1 MRKQL
6 FGTLLWGV
14 RSMVDLTDL
23 GVAPIKLA
31 KPRPLV
37 EADWADPYPLEALP
51 PLIRDAIAEVASFVQ
66 APVALIAASALAAV
80 STAVQ
85 THSSVCRNPALV
97 GPATLYLLTV
107 AESGERKST
116 VDKLFTGPIREWEA
130 EQRKLFRE
138 RAARYEADKED
149 WERQGEE
156 LRKNIEGGFLTA
168 QLGTEFDP
176 RVAHHLAQPKQP
188 QKVRM
193 LRGDDTPE
201 ALAMALD
208 HYPVASIISAEAGT
222 IFGSHGMNAE
232 SVTRNLA
239 QANEMWDGGVIQRD
253 RLSTG
258 EMQVEGMRVTMGL
271 QVQPAVLDAFVQRTG
286 GLAKG
291 IGYFARFLFCRPDS
305 TQGRRYYVEPPA
317 NHPARAAFGER
328 MTTLLNIEAVFD
340 DYDRLRT
347 HYVGFDPSAQ
357 RAWVAFHDEVEEQQ
371 GGEAAYCGIRDVAS
385 KAADNAARLACC
397 LHVFAGD
404 PSQPIGLSSVEG
416 ACSLVRW
423 YLDEAVRF
431 GRTADAAPELADAQ
445 MLEEWL
451 AREVNERNRTGG
463 TPSVSLNDVR
473 RKGPNK
479 LRQAHS
485 RKLDDALELLA
496 DHNRVAVS
504 KRYGTKGK
512 DMAVHPDVLAEYKR

>member
-1 MRKQL
+1 MADLSDMGVTPTKL
-6 FGTLLWGV
+6 GT
-14 RSMVDLTDL
+14 
-23 GVAPIKLA
+23 
-31 KPRPLV
+31 PRPLI
-37 EADWADPYPLEALP
+37 EADCADPYPVEMLP
-51 PLIRDAIAEVASFVQ
+51 PLIRDVVEEVGSYVQ
-66 APVALIAASALAAV
+66 APVPLIAASALAAV

-85 THSSVCRNPALV
+85 TRFSVRRDAALC

-130 EQRKLFRE
+130 EQRKLMRE
-138 RAARYEADKED
+138 RRAKYEAEKED
-149 WERQGEE
+149 WERQGEL
-156 LRKNIEGGFLTA
+156 LRTNIEGGFHAA

-176 RVAHHLAQPKQP
+176 RLVHQLAEPKP
-188 QKVRM
+188 PRRVRL

-201 ALAMALD
+201 ALATALAE
-208 HYPVASIISAEAGT
+208 YPVASIISAEAGT
-222 IFGSHGMNAE
+222 IFGSHGMNPEA
-232 SVTRNLA
+232 VTRNLA
-239 QANEMWDGGVIQRD
+239 QANVMWDGGVIQRD
-253 RLSTG
+253 RVGTG
-258 EMQVEGMRVTMGL
+258 EVQVEGMRVTMGL
-271 QVQPAVLDAFVQRTG
+271 QVQPKVLDGFVQRTG

-291 IGYFARFLFCRPDS
+291 IGYFARFLFCRPES

-317 NHPARAAFGER
+317 EQPARAAFCER
-328 MTTLLNIEAVFD
+328 MTTLLGIDAVFD
-340 DYDRLRT
+340 DYDRLVPL
-347 HYVGFDPSAQ
+347 YVGFDADAR

-404 PSQPIGLSSVEG
+404 PSRPISRWSMDG
-416 ACSLVRW
+416 ACSLMRW

-451 AREVNERNRTGG
+451 VREVLERGRTGADLLI
-463 TPSVSLNDVR
+463 SVNEVK
-473 RKGPNK
+473 RKGPNR

-485 RKLDDALELLA
+485 RKLDDALEILA
-496 DHNRVAVS
+496 DHHRVSVV
-504 KRYGTKGK
+504 KRVGKKGA
-512 DMAVHPDVLAEYKR
+512 DIALRSEVLAEYCQ